1 MYKVLEEA
9 VITVYFTLIL
19 PILLSLLAV
28 SIQSAAISLSEVQME
43 RILHQAMLSELA
55 GYHKTLYDEF
65 HIFGL
70 CINTKEGKLDIER
83 LANKTNAWITENT
96 MENEGLLLSNAFV
109 SKLQVTE
116 LKTLMSE
123 RGEPFQRQVID
134 YMKYQEVENI
144 IKWFLSKAGVFH
156 ELEQAE
162 VLLEK
167 QIELAEM
174 VAKID
179 EKMLQLMQ
187 SVDGVCIENGILKRT
202 WTNKIKTEKVFTKK
216 LILGTPDAGKLKIN
230 HLGLFKALKENY
242 MDSSK
247 ELEKMRETA
256 KEYKRLQEEIIEKE
270 IILDNIQQDLK
281 VNSEKQ
287 TEIKNRIKNLDI
299 KQELS
304 LLKTEQIQLRER
316 ESQLEKEIKQAVSRM
331 NKESKKYQKAEEKL
345 VGLEKDCKISNDSAL
360 KIIEGMKNSREN
372 ILKEIKILEILLP
385 ESEKLKEEIKKMK
398 EGVAFEEI
406 QVIEKQLL
414 EQKKLLQDMSS
425 IIFPKIEDKSQ
436 KEIYFEEILHKK
448 ESLYKLYVEIVPEFD
463 YSGLQEETK
472 KFEIIDTI
480 QSLLQDKILEKGL
493 DSLSKKEIE
502 QINLPTI
509 FYGVSGQEYLLEQI
523 FEFLNSN
530 SIPDLFSF
538 SQSDKLYEELSHG
551 AEHILEKIR
560 VISYCEEH
568 FGYYHTVRKNHGLD
582 YELEYLLFGEKKDK
596 NNLQAAINKIFSWR
610 VPINIVYLLSNHSY
624 VEKAYTAAV
633 TAVGFTGLSGLVALT
648 KYLILT
654 IWAVALAIV
663 ETSAIMKG
671 KRISFLPKQ
680 NPVVDIT
687 ELMTLTKEQI
697 QHHADQLQ
705 QDSSGFIY
713 LDYLRLFLILQSLD
727 TTNLR
732 AMDLI
737 QETIRFYYDPY
748 FYIQNCVDSY
758 QSKIE
763 CILPLY
769 LFSMP
774 WLSHTI
780 DGKNYS
786 YEISLEASY

>member
-9 VITVYFTLIL
+9 VITVYFALIL

-70 CINTKEGKLDIER
+70 CIKTKEGELDIEE
-83 LANKTNAWITENT
+83 LASKTNAWITENT
-96 MENEGLLLSNAFV
+96 TENEGVLLSNAFV

-116 LKTLMSE
+116 LKTLMSD

-134 YMKYQEVENI
+134 YMQYQEVENI
-144 IKWFLSKAGVFH
+144 IKWLLSKAGVFH
-156 ELEQAE
+156 ELEQTE
-162 VLLEK
+162 TLLEK

-174 VAKID
+174 AAQID

-187 SVDGVCIENGILKRT
+187 FVDGVCIENGILKRT
-202 WTNKIKTEKVFTKK
+202 WTNKIKTEKVFTKR

-230 HLGLFKALKENY
+230 HLHIFKALKENY
-242 MDSSK
+242 IDSSK
-247 ELEKMRETA
+247 ELEKIREAA
-256 KEYKRLQEEIIEKE
+256 KEYKKLQEEIIEKKT
-270 IILDNIQQDLK
+270 ILDRIQQDLK
-281 VNSEKQ
+281 VNGEKQ
-287 TEIKNRIKNLDI
+287 TEIKNQIKDLEI
-299 KQELS
+299 KQKFS
-304 LLKTEQIQLRER
+304 LLKVEETQLKER
-316 ESQLEKEIKQAVSRM
+316 KRALEKQIKETVSKE
-331 NKESKKYQKAEEKL
+331 NKEIKKYQKAIEKL
-345 VGLEKDCKISNDSAL
+345 VELEKDCKTSNEAAL
-360 KIIEGMKNSREN
+360 KIIEEMKNSREN
-372 ILKEIKILEILLP
+372 ILKEIKILEIILP
-385 ESEKLKEEIKKMK
+385 ESKELKEEIKKMK
-398 EGVAFEEI
+398 EGMAFEKI
-406 QVIEKQLL
+406 QIIEKQLL

-425 IIFPKIEDKSQ
+425 ITLPKIQDKLQ
-436 KEIYFEEILHKK
+436 REIYFEDLLYKK
-448 ESLYKLYVEIVPEFD
+448 ESLYKVYAEIVPEFD

-472 KFEIIDTI
+472 KFEIIHTI
-480 QSLLQDKILEKGL
+480 QNLLQDKILEEGL

-509 FYGVSGQEYLLEQI
+509 FYGVSGQEYLLKQI
-523 FEFLNSN
+523 FEFLNSS

-538 SQSDKLYEELSHG
+538 SQSNELYEKLSDT
-551 AEHILEKIR
+551 AEHILEKVR

-610 VPINIVYLLSNHSY
+610 VPINIIYLLSNHSC

-633 TAVGFTGLSGLVALT
+633 ATVGFTGLSGLVALT

-680 NPVVDIT
+680 NPAVDLA

-697 QHHADQLQ
+697 QYHADQLP

-763 CILPLY
+763 CMLPLY

-774 WLSHTI
+774 WLSHTM
-780 DGKNYS
+780 DKSNYS